1 VSPAR
6 RGNEHPYAIRRVIR
20 FLGRVKEYCRALGMA
35 QGLRWYFGR
44 ALGHWSIPRTPHL
57 VMWPGTLLHPVV
69 VAMKTTDEFVF
80 DQIFVRCEYTPIC
93 KGVKNPEF
101 ILDLGANVGFASA
114 LFASRYPAAR
124 ILAVEPDPRNF
135 ALCQKNLKVY
145 GTRAQVLKG
154 AVWSCCTRLDLSYE
168 NGDGWGTRVNT
179 PSGSDGGKV
188 TAWDL
193 PALLQMFGIDR
204 VDLLKI
210 DIEGSEAE
218 LFAHNTGWLSR
229 ARNICIELHGGQ
241 CREIFFNALSG
252 FDYEL
257 VEAGE
262 STLCLNIR
270 SRTANR
276 KAPLVPSCSI

>member
-1 VSPAR
+1 
-6 RGNEHPYAIRRVIR
+6 
-20 FLGRVKEYCRALGMA
+20 
-35 QGLRWYFGR
+35 
-44 ALGHWSIPRTPHL
+44 
-57 VMWPGTLLHPVV
+57 
-69 VAMKTTDEFVF
+69 
-80 DQIFVRCEYTPIC
+80 
-93 KGVKNPEF
+93 
-101 ILDLGANVGFASA
+101 
-114 LFASRYPAAR
+114 
-124 ILAVEPDPRNF
+124 
-135 ALCQKNLKVY
+135 
-145 GTRAQVLKG
+145 
-154 AVWSCCTRLDLSYE
+154 
-168 NGDGWGTRVNT
+168 
-179 PSGSDGGKV
+179 
-188 TAWDL
+188 
-193 PALLQMFGIDR
+193 MFGIDR